1 VVWWVGYYLL
11 FNSFQFLI
19 FCPVVVFLYFLVAQ
33 RYRWL
38 LLLGASYYFYMS
50 WKPEYVVVLLIAT
63 MTNYVCALLLFNAKN
78 IFLKRV
84 YLICGVVGSIG
95 LLFFFKYF
103 NFFNS
108 SLGEFLGIFSFPFS
122 PVELEILL
130 PIGISF
136 FTFQTVG
143 YTIDVY
149 WGRRVP
155 ERHFGIFALY
165 VSFFPQL
172 VAGPIERAKNLMPQF
187 RKYFEFSSVR
197 ASAGLKLMLWGFFKK
212 IVIADSIAIVVD
224 QIYNNVELYSGAPL
238 VFATVLFA
246 FQIFCDF
253 SGYSDIAIGAAK
265 IMGFTLMDNFR
276 RPYFARSIVDF
287 WRRWH
292 ISLSS
297 WFRDYVYIPLGGNKV
312 SVPRWYVNLVIVF
325 FIAGLWHGANWTFV
339 IWGGLHGL
347 YLVGYHVLKPVRV
360 RVGDLLGVSR
370 FPGFARVCQVGITFA
385 LVDFG
390 WIFFRANSVSDA
402 FYVVSHLFSGWGSG
416 LSSTWLGMS
425 WTGIMIVV
433 SAVVLMEVVHLV
445 QERDLSWV
453 WLSVRPF
460 WVRWPAYIVLVMI
473 ILLFGVFERPFI
485 YFQF

>member
-1 VVWWVGYYLL
+1 ML
-11 FNSFQFLI
+11 FNSFHFLL
-19 FCPVVVFLYFLVAQ
+19 FFPLVVLLYFLVSQ
-33 RYRWL
+33 KYRWL
-38 LLLGASYYFYMS
+38 VLLGASYYFYMS
-50 WKPEYVVVLLIAT
+50 WKPEYVVVLFVAT
-63 MTNYVCALLLFNAKN
+63 LTNYVCALWLFKAKTVL
-78 IFLKRV
+78 LKRMCLLV
-84 YLICGVVGSIG
+84 GLVGSIG

-108 SLGEFLGIFSFPFS
+108 SIGGVLGVFSMSFS
-122 PVELEILL
+122 PLELNVLL
-130 PIGISF
+130 PVGISF

-149 WGRRVP
+149 WGRREP

-172 VAGPIERAKNLMPQF
+172 VAGPIERAKNLLPQF
-187 RKYFEFSSVR
+187 RQYFEFSAER
-197 ASAGLKLMLWGFFKK
+197 ASAGLRLMLWGFFKK

-224 QIYNNVELYSGAPL
+224 QVYNNVGLYAGPPL

-265 IMGFTLMDNFR
+265 VMGFTLMDNFR
-276 RPYFARSIVDF
+276 RPYFASSIVDF

-297 WFRDYVYIPLGGNKV
+297 WFRDYVYIPLGGNRV
-312 SVPRWYVNLVIVF
+312 SVPRWYLNLMVVF
-325 FIAGLWHGANWTFV
+325 LIAGLWHGASWTFV

-347 YLVGYHVLKPVRV
+347 YLVVYHMLRPVRK
-360 RVGDLLGVSR
+360 RFGDMFGLVR
-370 FPGFARVCQVGITFA
+370 FPGIIRVAQMGMVFV
-385 LVDFG
+385 LVDFA

-402 FYVVSHLFSGWGSG
+402 WYVVSHLFVGWGSG
-416 LSSTWLGMS
+416 VSSTWLGMG
-425 WTGIMIVV
+425 WTSILIVLF
-433 SAVVLMEVVHLV
+433 AVVLMEVVHVV
-445 QERDLSWV
+445 QERNIGWTGLS
-453 WLSVRPF
+453 LRPY
-460 WVRWPAYIVLVMI
+460 WVRWPGYISLVMI